1 LSASVGENWHS
12 QNQPDFGDDILR
24 IVAADSGAA
33 ILNDKF
39 EPITVVAAVS
49 ILAEPPYKT
58 ASSFLAEPIFAD
70 ANNGYQLIVHELEL
84 CQQLLKTVKADVVHL
99 DLSMR
104 GMNLEELSAVGISTM
119 KKSRKVRGQILKIMP
134 KLRKTASSILRTYG
148 IEVFAFGKESIP
160 VRIAELTSGAHAI
173 RYAAEKAIK
182 ENVKLRL
189 GLPTKCQ
196 PEFFKDK
203 IGLLSLM
210 PTESEV
216 VGYAECGRDLLEGI
230 QITEMLN
237 PCARG
242 FKMLE
247 ITPLPVN

>member
-1 LSASVGENWHS
+1 LSASVGGNWHS
-12 QNQPDFGDDILR
+12 QNQPDFGDDTLR

-104 GMNLEELSAVGISTM
+104 GMNLEELSAVRRPRHSLRRRKSNQRKRQVEAWASNKVSTRILQRQDWVAVFDAN
-119 KKSRKVRGQILKIMP
+119 RKRGCRIRRMRQRP
-134 KLRKTASSILRTYG
+134 FGGNPDYG
-148 IEVFAFGKESIP
+148 DA
-160 VRIAELTSGAHAI
+160 
-173 RYAAEKAIK
+173 
-182 ENVKLRL
+182 
-189 GLPTKCQ
+189 
-196 PEFFKDK
+196 
-203 IGLLSLM
+203 
-210 PTESEV
+210 
-216 VGYAECGRDLLEGI
+216 
-230 QITEMLN
+230 
-237 PCARG
+237 
-242 FKMLE
+242 
-247 ITPLPVN
+247 

>member
-1 LSASVGENWHS
+1 MS
-12 QNQPDFGDDILR
+12 
-24 IVAADSGAA
+24 
-33 ILNDKF
+33 
-39 EPITVVAAVS
+39 
-49 ILAEPPYKT
+49 T
-58 ASSFLAEPIFAD
+58 ASEDSESRCGTSGP
-70 ANNGYQLIVHELEL
+70 VHEGHEL
-84 CQQLLKTVKADVVHL
+84 GRTFRGRNLNHEKIPQGQRTDSEDYAETEKNCIKHPADL
-99 DLSMR
+99 C
-104 GMNLEELSAVGISTM
+104 
-119 KKSRKVRGQILKIMP
+119 
-134 KLRKTASSILRTYG
+134 

-203 IGLLSLM
+203 IGLQSLM